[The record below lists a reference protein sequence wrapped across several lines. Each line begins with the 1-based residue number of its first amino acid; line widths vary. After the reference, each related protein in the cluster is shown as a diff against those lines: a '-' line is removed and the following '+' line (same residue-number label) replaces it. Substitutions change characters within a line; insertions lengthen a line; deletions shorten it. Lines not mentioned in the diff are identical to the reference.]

1 MAEELVYSIYPLVPL
16 RDIVLYPKMVA
27 PLFVGRSKSVQAIN
41 FSKEHNKELVFVT
54 QKNPSEQEPT
64 AKDMFRIGVKAKI
77 IQSLTMPDGTLKI
90 LIEATE
96 RVKISQIMEND
107 SYFQAL
113 INSFPDTTHDSIK
126 AKALG
131 KAVVKKFEEYIQLD
145 PRVNHETVN
154 ALEHITDPAHISD
167 LIASNLQV
175 NIEKKQQLL
184 EISDVKKRLEQ
195 ILSLVQYEIKVLEVE
210 QKIRTNVKKQLE
222 KHHKDYFLNEQLKAI
237 NKELGNQEDIK
248 SEISEL
254 EEKIKKV
261 KLSPEAKKKAE
272 SELKRLKMANPMS
285 AEAMVGRNYLDTLL
299 SLPWGKKTKLKH
311 DIARAEHI
319 LNRDHYGL
327 DKIKERILE
336 FLAVQKRTKSLKG
349 PILCFVGPPG
359 VGKTS
364 LAKSIAEATG
374 RKYARFSLG
383 GVHDEAEIRGHRKTY
398 LGSMPGKIINMVKKA
413 DSSNPIILL
422 DEIDKIG
429 RDMRGDPASAL
440 LEVLDPE
447 QNDKFTDHYIE
458 VEYDL
463 SNVLFIATANSYNI
477 HQALLDRMEIIKL
490 EGYTEDEK
498 LQIAKQHLL
507 SKILK
512 NHNLTSEE
520 LQISDKAILD
530 TIRYYT
536 KESGVRNLE
545 RELAKIARKVV
556 IKIEKGKVKQFKI
569 LPKDLEDLLGV
580 RKFDFG
586 KSEKENLV
594 GVTTGLAYTEV
605 GGDILSIEALTI
617 PGKGK
622 VKATGK
628 LGEVMQES
636 AQAAFSYFKSYCT
649 NFGVLPEEI
658 NKRDIHVHV
667 PAGATPKDGPSAG
680 IAIFTSIVSC
690 MTGIPVD
697 KTVAMTG
704 EITLRGRVLPIGGLK
719 EKLLA
724 ALRSGVKTVL
734 IPEEN
739 KRDLKEVPKNIT
751 NKLNIIPVK
760 TADQVIK
767 RALINTIKPIKW
779 SDSGKIGSFIEKNAE
794 TDIVTH

>member
-1 MAEELVYSIYPLVPL
+1 MAEELIYSIYPLVPL

-41 FSKEHNKELVFVT
+41 SSKEHNKELVFVT
-54 QKNPSEQEPT
+54 QKNPSEQEPS
-64 AKDMFRIGVKAKI
+64 AKDMFRVGVKAKI
-77 IQSLTMPDGTLKI
+77 LQSLTMPDGTLKI
-90 LIEATE
+90 LVEATE
-96 RVKISQIMEND
+96 RVKITQIMEND
-107 SYFQAL
+107 SHFQAL
-113 INSFPDTTHDSIK
+113 INLLPNTSHDNIK
-126 AKALG
+126 SKALA
-131 KAVVKKFEEYIQLD
+131 KAVVKKFEEYTQLD

-154 ALEHITDPAHISD
+154 ALEYITDPGHISD
-167 LIASNLQV
+167 LIASNL
-175 NIEKKQQLL
+175 NISIEKKQQIL
-184 EISDVKKRLEQ
+184 EIDDVQERLEK
-195 ILSLVQYEIKVLEVE
+195 ILNLIQYEIKVLEVE
-210 QKIRTNVKKQLE
+210 QKIKTNVKKQLE

-299 SLPWGKKTKLKH
+299 SLPWGKKSKLRNDLAK
-311 DIARAEHI
+311 AESI

-374 RKYARFSLG
+374 RKYSRFSLG

-398 LGSMPGKIINMVKKA
+398 LGSMPGKIINLLKKA
-413 DSSNPIILL
+413 ESSNPIILL
-422 DEIDKIG
+422 DEIDKMG
-429 RDMRGDPASAL
+429 KDFRGDPAAAL

-447 QNDKFTDHYIE
+447 QNSKFTDHYIE

-463 SNVLFIATANSYNI
+463 SNVLFIATANSYDV
-477 HQALLDRMEIIKL
+477 HQALIDRMEIIKL

-498 LQIAKQHLL
+498 LQIAKKHLL
-507 SKILK
+507 HKLLK
-512 NHNLTSEE
+512 NHNLTAEE
-520 LQISDKAILD
+520 LQVSDKAILD
-530 TIRYYT
+530 VIRYYT

-545 RELAKIARKVV
+545 RELAKIARKTVV
-556 IKIEKGKVKQFKI
+556 KIEKEKIKQLKV

-586 KSEKENLV
+586 KSEKDNLV

-605 GGDILSIEALTI
+605 GGDILSIEAAII
-617 PGKGK
+617 PGKGN

-636 AQAAFSYFKSYCT
+636 TQAAFSYFKSHCT
-649 NFGVLPEEI
+649 DFGVLPEETT
-658 NKRDIHVHV
+658 KKDIHVHV

-680 IAIFTSIVSC
+680 IAILTSIVSC
-690 MTGIPVD
+690 MTGIAVD
-697 KTVAMTG
+697 KTIAMTG

-724 ALRSGVKTVL
+724 ALRSGIKTVL

-739 KRDLKEVPKNIT
+739 KRDLKEIPKNIT
-751 NKLNIIPVK
+751 KGLNIVPVK

-779 SDSGKIGSFIEKNAE
+779 PSSDKIGPFIEKNAE
-794 TDIVTH
+794 TGIVTH